1 MFLYIIKDN
10 EMRGRYGID
19 LGIFI
24 CGYSEG
30 YNIKLLLDKPV
41 NKKWKERY
49 SFIKETM
56 EKLNKPYKIEV
67 LSLQPEKYY
76 KVVDI

>member
-1 MFLYIIKDN
+1 MVLYIIKDN
-10 EMRGRYGID
+10 EMRSRYGID
-19 LGIFI
+19 LGMFI

-30 YNIKLLLDKPV
+30 YDIKLLLDKSI
-41 NKKWKERY
+41 NKKWKTRY
-49 SFIKETM
+49 NTIKDTM

-67 LSLQPEKYY
+67 LQLQLEKYY

>member
-10 EMRGRYGID
+10 EMRGRYGVSPSM
-19 LGIFI
+19 FI

-30 YNIKLLLDKPV
+30 YDIKLLLDKSI
-41 NKKWKERY
+41 NKKWKTRY
-49 SFIKETM
+49 NTIKDTM
-56 EKLNKPYKIEV
+56 EKLNRPYKIEV
-67 LSLQPEKYY
+67 LQLQLEKYY

>member
-1 MFLYIIKDN
+1 MVLYIIKDN
-10 EMRGRYGID
+10 EMRSRYGID
-19 LGIFI
+19 LGMFI

-30 YNIKLLLDKPV
+30 YDIKLLLDKPV
-41 NKKWKERY
+41 NEKWKTRY
-49 SFIKETM
+49 NTIKDTM

-67 LSLQPEKYY
+67 LQLQLEKYY

>member
-1 MFLYIIKDN
+1 MVLYIIKDN

-19 LGIFI
+19 LGMFI

-30 YNIKLLLDKPV
+30 YDIKLLLDKSI
-41 NKKWKERY
+41 NKKWKTRY
-49 SFIKETM
+49 NTIKDTM

-67 LSLQPEKYY
+67 LQLQPEKYY
-76 KVVDI
+76 KVV